1 MILYVSIISIISFLH
16 FASWA
21 LWYAARFVHVTT
33 LKVLV
38 LRDEIEFLFIRNFTF
53 LRFSDLIY
61 LLLCSLLTT
70 FWTLSVQNSGFI
82 FSLPWIPSSLLRY
95 MWALLYDDTAT
106 MQVYGMRN
114 DNSPCSQNLFQY
126 KILYTNS
133 HFHRYCVNNIVTYYI
148 PLNIHHEY

>member
-1 MILYVSIISIISFLH
+1 MILYVSIISIISFIH

-21 LWYAARFVHVTT
+21 LWYAARFVHVIA

-70 FWTLSVQNSGFI
+70 FEHCPFKIVGLSSVFLGFLLLYCVI
-82 FSLPWIPSSLLRY
+82 CERCFMMTLLRCKS
-95 MWALLYDDTAT
+95 MECTS
-106 MQVYGMRN
+106 N
-114 DNSPCSQNLFQY
+114 DNSPCSQNLF
-126 KILYTNS
+126 
-133 HFHRYCVNNIVTYYI
+133 NIRSFT
-148 PLNIHHEY
+148 PNHT